1 MKQKSFVGELPL
13 TNLPWLVDIA
23 SRCRRHLIGR
33 KRCFV
38 RANGE
43 GLTLETKSIIRPLST
58 AFDKI
63 QFSCFPLLPAQ
74 HRSFFR
80 ILRFVKSCC
89 SFFSVPSSL
98 FNNCPLF
105 SMCVTRHLSLQWRP
119 NSQHSRRS
127 FEHYFPS
134 FEFIGRFAHERF
146 LLQHLPNG
154 TWSQIFQ
161 DKKGNTEELLKT
173 KQIT

>member
-13 TNLPWLVDIA
+13 KNLPWLVDIA
-23 SRCRRHLIGR
+23 SRCRCHLIGR

-58 AFDKI
+58 AFYKI
-63 QFSCFPLLPAQ
+63 QFSCFTLLPTQ

-80 ILRFVKSCC
+80 ILRFVKRCC
-89 SFFSVPSSL
+89 SFFL
-98 FNNCPLF
+98 FLLHYLTIAHCF
-105 SMCVTRHLSLQWRP
+105 QCVTRHLSLQWRP

-134 FEFIGRFAHERF
+134 FEFIGRFAHELF